1 MKYFGLIIALV
12 GLIIFMAVALVLAY
26 SSDSIGLSVMIGAM
40 IMFVCGQFLDIIED
54 EFAIIKDECPYDEP
68 LHNHHD
74 GCPSCEYT
82 ESL

>member
-26 SSDSIGLSVMIGAM
+26 SSESIGLAVMIGAM
-40 IMFVCGQFLDIIED
+40 IMFTCGQFLDIIED
-54 EFAIIKDECPYDEP
+54 EFAIIKDE
-68 LHNHHD
+68 H
-74 GCPSCEYT
+74 T